1 MANNYPEF
9 ITKLQKTDPKLY
21 ESVSQL
27 FDLSMGP
34 GELDGKTKILIVL
47 ALDALSGS
55 SEGVRM
61 LSKVARNM
69 GLSDNQ
75 ISEALRLAYLVA
87 GNPVLD
93 AMKAAFEE

>member
-21 ESVSQL
+21 ESVSGIY
-27 FDLSMGP
+27 DLSMTP
-34 GELDGKTKILIVL
+34 GELDDKTKILIAL

-55 SEGVRM
+55 GEGVRV
-61 LSKVARNM
+61 LSKIARNM
-69 GLSDNQ
+69 GLSVAQ
-75 ISEALRLAYLVA
+75 ITEALRLAYFVA

-93 AMKAAFEE
+93 AMKSAFDE